1 MKAVYYAGPVHP
13 RQSPQLRRSS
23 VGLEGQGTVA
33 VQHDAV
39 HSEVAI
45 LVKVFA
51 AQTIQ
56 ADLKETTVSEN

>member
-1 MKAVYYAGPVHP
+1 M
-13 RQSPQLRRSS
+13 
-23 VGLEGQGTVA
+23 GLEGQGTVA